1 VRGVV
6 VLVVAF
12 SFCILPVVP
21 EGKLT
26 VKSLFYSDLDLFSFF
41 SVKSNDPS
49 AIGSFFKDF
58 LRDFNSSSPISPGA
72 I

>member
-1 VRGVV
+1 VSGVV

-21 EGKLT
+21 EGKLA
-26 VKSLFYSDLDLFSFF
+26 VKSSFSIDLDLYSFF

-49 AIGSFFKDF
+49 AIGSFFKRF
-58 LRDFNSSSPISPGA
+58 
-72 I
+72 